1 MLITLKNQSGVK
13 IQVST
18 GFSWTTLLFGCFV
31 PLFRGDIKWFWI
43 MLILALLTYGISN
56 LIFPFFYNS
65 VYLQSL
71 LTQGY
76 TGANKDAENWLKAN
90 NMVV

>member
-1 MLITLKNQSGVK
+1 MITLKNQSGVK
-13 IQVST
+13 IQVPT

-31 PLFRGDIKWFWI
+31 PLFRGDMKWFVV

-65 VYLQSL
+65 VYLQNL
-71 LTQGY
+71 LTQGFI
-76 TGANKDAENWLKAN
+76 GADKDSENWLKLN
-90 NMVV
+90 NMIV